1 MEALS
6 RMPKDAILV
15 TYATRSGSTAEVAE
29 VIAYEIGQFCGRVDV
44 APVQRVRDLRPY
56 WAVILGSPV
65 RYARWLPEAIAFLS
79 AQRAT
84 LRLRLMGVFQL
95 CGRLC
100 EDTPQNR
107 EAARQAYEEI
117 RRTFPEFRP
126 LEVGLFA
133 GRVSEEVL
141 HHAPS
146 AGQMLGQGELKPGD
160 WRDWEAIR
168 EWGRKMGKTLFG
180 MCQPA
185 MPVRLPPEKL

>member
-1 MEALS
+1 METLNW
-6 RMPKDAILV
+6 MPKDAILV
-15 TYATRSGSTAEVAE
+15 TYASRSGSTAEVAE
-29 VIAYEIGQFCGRVDV
+29 VIAYEIGQYCGRVDV

-95 CGRLC
+95 CGSLC
-100 EDTPQNR
+100 QDTPQNR

-126 LEVGLFA
+126 LEVGLFG
-133 GRVSEEVL
+133 GRVGEEIL
-141 HHAPS
+141 HHKPP
-146 AGQMLGQGELKPGD
+146 LNPNELKPGD

-168 EWGRKMGKTLFG
+168 EWGRKMGKILFG
-180 MCQPA
+180 MCQPSPPA
-185 MPVRLPPEKL
+185 RLPPEKL

>member
-1 MEALS
+1 METLNW
-6 RMPKDAILV
+6 MPKDAILV

-29 VIAYEIGQFCGRVDV
+29 AIAYEIGQFCGRVDV

-65 RYARWLPEAIAFLS
+65 RYARWLPEALAFLS

-84 LRLRLMGVFQL
+84 LRLRLVGVFQL
-95 CGRLC
+95 CGSLC
-100 EDTPQNR
+100 QDTPQNR
-107 EAARQAYEEI
+107 EAARQAYEEM

-133 GRVSEEVL
+133 GRVSEEALL
-141 HHAPS
+141 H
-146 AGQMLGQGELKPGD
+146 AGHGGKSDLKPGD

-168 EWGRKMGKTLFG
+168 EWGQKMGKILFG
-180 MCQPA
+180 MCQPST
-185 MPVRLPPEKL
+185 PVRLPPEKI